1 MAGQPGDML
10 KRLTGD
16 APAPAPAPV
25 PAPVPGQAGGAVAIV
40 RVLLERCGQTYAEQ
54 AGIKLADLPS
64 PLYRLLVLATL
75 ASAPIS
81 ADIAV
86 QAARAL
92 SEAGYRTPRAMLAA
106 SWQDRVDALG
116 RGHYRRYDESAAT
129 QLGDGA
135 ALLCER
141 WHGDLR
147 RLHDEAAGDARGV
160 AALLTEFPGLG
171 PTGAGI
177 FLREAQG
184 VWPGLSPY
192 LDHKVLAGAAKLGLP
207 RDAAALA
214 RLAGPAPQLAR
225 LAAALVRV
233 SGDGIAAGNVLAAA
247 R

>member
-1 MAGQPGDML
+1 MTAEPQE
-10 KRLTGD
+10 
-16 APAPAPAPV
+16 
-25 PAPVPGQAGGAVAIV
+25 QAVVV
-40 RVLLERCGQTYAEQ
+40 RVLLERCGQTYADQ

-75 ASAPIS
+75 AGAPVS

-116 RGHYRRYDESAAT
+116 RGHYRRYDESTAT

-141 WHGDLR
+141 WHSDLR
-147 RLHDEAAGDARGV
+147 RLHDEAAGSAREV
-160 AALLTEFPGLG
+160 AALLTEFPGVG
-171 PTGAGI
+171 PVGAGI
-177 FLREAQG
+177 FLREVQA
-184 VWPGLSPY
+184 VWPDVGPY

-207 RDAAALA
+207 RDPGALA
-214 RLAGPAPQLAR
+214 RLAGPGPQLAR

-233 SGDGIAAGNVLAAA
+233 SGDGITAGKVLAAA